1 MKGGTCLKGEQK
13 NYFVGRELNRV
24 SHTVHRM
31 IISSRPHRLIEQKIG
46 CTNGWVIGY
55 IAHSDRDV
63 YQKDIEKEFSIRR
76 SSISK
81 MLSNM
86 EERGLI
92 IRESVKGDA
101 RLKKLV
107 LTDTAYELLK
117 LAEEDMLAQET
128 ALQKG
133 IIEDEL
139 EIFLRVLRKIGEN
152 AEKETLREG
161 DRK

>member
-1 MKGGTCLKGEQK
+1 
-13 NYFVGRELNRV
+13 
-24 SHTVHRM
+24 
-31 IISSRPHRLIEQKIG
+31 
-46 CTNGWVIGY
+46 
-55 IAHSDRDV
+55 
-63 YQKDIEKEFSIRR
+63 
-76 SSISK
+76 